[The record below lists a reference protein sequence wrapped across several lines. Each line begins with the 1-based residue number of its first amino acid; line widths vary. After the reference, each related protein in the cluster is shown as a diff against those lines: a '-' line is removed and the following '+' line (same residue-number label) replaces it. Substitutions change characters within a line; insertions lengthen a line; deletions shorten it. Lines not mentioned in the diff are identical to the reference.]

1 VGQDH
6 HGDVYADDG
15 ELPAAD
21 DVGDE
26 VAGGV
31 SRVGL
36 SVVRE
41 MGWGPG
47 GCKAVSVWTDGRTD
61 WYAEVVVMSSV

>member
-36 SVVRE
+36 SVVRV
-41 MGWGPG
+41 MGWGQG
-47 GCKAVSVWTDGRTD
+47 RGEVVSVWTDGRTGMLR
-61 WYAEVVVMSSV
+61 W